1 MTTGCVSIATPASQH
16 RGLGAE
22 SPESTMFCGFELCA
36 EAVLLFLLHEG
47 WAERCRLWGSWD
59 WGICTAKRQRKRGEY
74 DVNPSP
80 HSASLVAWLHRQL
93 IDRRRSRLT
102 SAFPA
107 QHNRRQ

>member
-47 WAERCRLWGSWD
+47 WAER
-59 WGICTAKRQRKRGEY
+59 
-74 DVNPSP
+74 
-80 HSASLVAWLHRQL
+80 
-93 IDRRRSRLT
+93 
-102 SAFPA
+102 
-107 QHNRRQ
+107 